1 MVQVN
6 FPKDFQNGNVTI
18 ENCPTRSDK
27 KNAVFPRG
35 LRYVQRLVDFF
46 FFNFL

>member
-18 ENCPTRSDK
+18 ENSPTSDK
-27 KNAVFPRG
+27 K
-35 LRYVQRLVDFF
+35 RYFLGTEIHSKAGGFF
-46 FFNFL
+46 